1 MVDIP
6 AEKQKDIEDNFT
18 ADSIA
23 LIDAFSHGGRQALRK
38 TAIIPMLMAIG
49 FLGLFLYYKSQ
60 GGYKVITLDEGSD
73 DSDNYPTE
81 DTGSDE
87 PAAVEASAD
96 EAVEDGAAGE
106 E

>member
-1 MVDIP
+1 MY
-6 AEKQKDIEDNFT
+6 K
-18 ADSIA
+18 
-23 LIDAFSHGGRQALRK
+23 RQ
-38 TAIIPMLMAIG
+38 AIG

-87 PAAVEASAD
+87 PAAVEASDDEGGDAD
-96 EAVEDGAAGE
+96 EAVEDEAAGE